1 MRISVVFCS
10 FICLYISFFRSSAM
24 LIQPVVFRNQQ
35 GSVSEGISMQGLLG
49 EVLCLGLGGL
59 ACLNPD
65 SVSCFRDRKE
75 NLETS
80 RM

>member
-1 MRISVVFCS
+1 
-10 FICLYISFFRSSAM
+10 
-24 LIQPVVFRNQQ
+24 
-35 GSVSEGISMQGLLG
+35 MQGLLG
-49 EVLCLGLGGL
+49 KVVCLGLGGL
-59 ACLNPD
+59 AWLNPD